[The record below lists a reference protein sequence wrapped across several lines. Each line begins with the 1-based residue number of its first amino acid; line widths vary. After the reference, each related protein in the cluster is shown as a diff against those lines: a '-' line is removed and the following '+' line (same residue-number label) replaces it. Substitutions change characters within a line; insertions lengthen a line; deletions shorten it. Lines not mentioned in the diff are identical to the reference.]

1 MDDVHTRPHVET
13 ALRQLGTEAGLE
25 SVVEGDEDIH
35 LCEISLV
42 EQGLGD
48 DA

>member
-1 MDDVHTRPHVET
+1 MNNIHARPHVEPT
-13 ALRQLGTEAGLE
+13 LRQLGTEAGLE
-25 SVVEGDEDIH
+25 SVVEGDEDVS